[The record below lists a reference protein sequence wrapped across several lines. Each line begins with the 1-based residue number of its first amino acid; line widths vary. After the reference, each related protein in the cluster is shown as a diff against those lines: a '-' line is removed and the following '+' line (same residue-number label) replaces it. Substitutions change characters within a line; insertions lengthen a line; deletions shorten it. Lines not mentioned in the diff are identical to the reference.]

1 LATEEHILKRHTIVC
16 FGTSVT
22 RGYPYV
28 PEADTYPAV
37 LERRLNRKLKQ
48 EQTAVTIINS
58 GVPGENTVEGL
69 ARIHEDV
76 VAHNPALTVVEFACN
91 DVRYEPE
98 KRVELDDFR
107 ANLLTMIDRIR
118 EICTEIIVCTPTP
131 IVDQFHVYSQEV
143 DFYEPWGGCNN
154 ALLDYD
160 EVVREVTEQRA
171 LVLCDL
177 QQAFMDEAVRAE
189 FAGVTDDASD
199 LTCIARLISRYD
211 GVHPTIEGQ
220 DLIAAELYRLIRVM
234 PLG

>member
-1 LATEEHILKRHTIVC
+1 MTEEQILKRPTIVC
-16 FGTSVT
+16 FGTSIT

-28 PEADTYPAV
+28 PEGDTYPAV

-48 EQTAVTIINS
+48 DKTKTTVVNC

-69 ARIHEDV
+69 ARIEQDV
-76 VAHNPALTVVEFACN
+76 IAHAPALTVIEFACN

-98 KRVELDDFR
+98 KRVELDDFSD
-107 ANLLTMIDRIR
+107 NLNEIIDRVQ
-118 EICTEIIVCTPTP
+118 EVCAEIIICTPTP
-131 IVDQFHVYSQEV
+131 IVDEFHVYSQEV

-154 ALLDYD
+154 ALLEYD
-160 EVVREVTEQRA
+160 EVVREVQDERG

-177 QQAFMDEAVRAE
+177 QAAFMAEAVRAE
-189 FAGVTDDASD
+189 FDGTTNDASD

-220 DLIAAELYRLIRVM
+220 ELIAAELYRLIRTM

>member
-1 LATEEHILKRHTIVC
+1 MATEEHILRRPTIVC
-16 FGTSVT
+16 FGTSIT

-28 PEADTYPAV
+28 PESDTYPAV

-48 EQTAVTIINS
+48 EQTHVTIINS

-69 ARIHEDV
+69 ARIQEDV
-76 VAHNPALTVVEFACN
+76 IAHNPALTVVEFACN

-107 ANLLTMIDRIR
+107 ANLRTMIDRIQ

-131 IVDQFHVYSQEV
+131 IIDQFHVYSQEV

-154 ALLDYD
+154 ALLEYD
-160 EVVREVTEQRA
+160 EVVREVTEERA

-177 QQAFMDEAVRAE
+177 QQAFMAEAVRAE
-189 FAGVTDDASD
+189 FEGATDAAAD
-199 LTCIARLISRYD
+199 LTCIAGLISRYD

-220 DLIAAELYRLIRVM
+220 ELIAAELYRLIRVM